1 MKSRTL
7 ILLLFVIA
15 TLSGC
20 ATLTQDIQVQTETAP
35 GIDLAKYKTYGWL
48 LSAEVVNDPYGNW
61 EPPGFDADSELRF
74 LINRELRNQGLD
86 EVTRQPDLLV
96 AFAAGINMEAFE
108 IQAEPGSDIYKL
120 TNAPKG
126 ALVVL
131 LVDRTTKRPVWAGS
145 AQGDVKSDRTSK
157 EVGQRLAYAVK
168 TMFRNFRQPGY
179 TGGY

>member
-1 MKSRTL
+1 MKLRAL
-7 ILLLFVIA
+7 ILLLFVTA

-20 ATLTQDIQVQTETAP
+20 ATMTQDIRVETETAP

-48 LSAEVVNDPYGNW
+48 LSAKVVNDPQGNW

-74 LINRELRNQGLD
+74 LINQELRNKGLQ

-108 IQAEPGSDIYKL
+108 IKNEPGSDMFKL

-126 ALVVL
+126 ALVVM
-131 LVDRTTKRPVWAGS
+131 LVDRATKRTVWAGS
-145 AQGDVKSDRTSK
+145 AEGDVKSDRTSE

-168 TMFRNFRQPGY
+168 TMFRNFRQSSKAGY
-179 TGGY
+179 